1 MRILIITHER
11 TGGHALLHWLAKE
24 VGSLRVMHEPLDTQ
38 GETETKEL
46 LQLLHHPHLIAKERI
61 NPLVHSELLE
71 TLPATC
77 THVICLTR
85 EDTREAA
92 ISRAHLELSG
102 AEAHAP
108 YRHTQEWEGWHQET
122 ILKHSEAIQADKEL
136 ILALPYLQVT
146 YENIY
151 VRPPYP
157 DRDKIKAL
165 LWIDNFQYEEEFLN
179 PRRRLRKEYKSKLL

>member
-1 MRILIITHER
+1 MRILIIAHER
-11 TGGHALLHWLAKE
+11 AGGHALLHWLAKE
-24 VGSLRVMHEPLDTQ
+24 VGSLRVMHEPLGTQ
-38 GETETKEL
+38 EESGSKEL
-46 LQLLHHPHLIAKERI
+46 FHHPHLIAKVRI

-77 THVICLTR
+77 PYVICLTR

-92 ISRAHLELSG
+92 ISRAHLELS
-102 AEAHAP
+102 AIEAHAP
-108 YRHTQEWEGWHQET
+108 YRHTQEWEVSHQRT
-122 ILKHSEAIQADKEL
+122 ILKHSEGIQAEKEL

-157 DRDKIKAL
+157 DRDRIKAL
-165 LWIDNFQYEEEFLN
+165 LWIDNFQYEDEFLN
-179 PRRRLRKEYKSKLL
+179 PRRRLRKEYKSKLI